1 MRKKPSYVHKI
12 QEGRSAVQRLYQIVE
27 DGMCIGCGI
36 CQSIA
41 GPENIRMKLVKNGT
55 ERPVVNGELD
65 HKIMDKILSVCP
77 GTHIEGL
84 PERLVDEHSQY
95 DEVWGIWRQI
105 ALAWAHDP
113 AVRHIGS
120 TGGLL
125 TALGLYLLES
135 GEVDFI
141 LHATKSPAHPT
152 FGARFISRDRDDVL
166 VAAGSRY
173 GPTATLIDALEIL
186 DQCDRTGESFAFI
199 GTPCDVT
206 ALRNLA
212 MLDQRVDKFCRY
224 QLAMVCGGFM
234 TPAGMQQFL
243 GQLGIEMD
251 QIDDLRYR
259 GYGCPGATRI
269 ETKDGQVT
277 EKNYLDFWGAN
288 ESAWQLPFRCKVCA
302 DGIGDAADI
311 SASDTWEG
319 GSPTWE
325 GQKND
330 PGTNAAI
337 VRSNAGQLLL
347 DRAVSAGYVCLG
359 DTISPRDMDR
369 FQPHQV
375 VKKQSVWARFVGM
388 RCAGKIVP
396 DVRGLRLKPLA
407 RRNSLSENLNQARGS
422 RRRSKDGNG
431 KEETPIPI
439 NSES

>member
-1 MRKKPSYVHKI
+1 
-12 QEGRSAVQRLYQIVE
+12 
-27 DGMCIGCGI
+27 
-36 CQSIA
+36 
-41 GPENIRMKLVKNGT
+41 MKLVRNGT
-55 ERPVVNGELD
+55 ERPVVTGELD
-65 HKIMDKILSVCP
+65 HKTMDNILSVCP

-84 PERLVDEHSQY
+84 PERLVDDQSQY
-95 DEVWGIWRQI
+95 DEVWGVWRQI
-105 ALAWAHDP
+105 AFAWAHDP

-125 TALGLYLLES
+125 TALGIYLLQS

-141 LHATKSPAHPT
+141 LHATKSPVHPT
-152 FGARFISRDRDDVL
+152 FGIRFISRNRDDVL
-166 VAAGSRY
+166 EAAGSRY

-186 DQCDRTGESFAFI
+186 DQCDRTGELFAFI

-212 MLDQRVDKFCRY
+212 MLDRRVDKYCRY

-251 QIDDLRYR
+251 QISDLRYR

-277 EKNYLDFWGAN
+277 EKNYLDFWGENDA
-288 ESAWQLPFRCKVCA
+288 AWQLPFRCKVCA

-337 VRSNAGQLLL
+337 VRSEAGRQLLK
-347 DRAVSAGYVCLG
+347 RAVSAGYVCLG

-407 RRNSLSENLNQARGS
+407 RRNSMSENLDQARGS
-422 RRRSKDGNG
+422 RRRSKDGNS

-439 NSES
+439 DSES